1 MSDLYNRI
9 EELCRIKG
17 VTITKMCADSGAS
30 RASLTDLKKGRK
42 NSLSSKTLSLIGAYF
57 GISIDAL
64 LGNIEE
70 AGDSILALQA
80 LRDEDR
86 ALLDVVRGMTPDQV
100 KSMTEFARKM
110 KGE

>member
-9 EELCRIKG
+9 EKLCQIKG
-17 VTITKMCADSGAS
+17 VNITKMCAESGAS

-42 NSLSSKTLSLIGAYF
+42 SQLSSKTLSLIAAYF
-57 GISIDAL
+57 GVSIDAL
-64 LGNIEE
+64 LGESEI
-70 AGDSILALQA
+70 SITALELQA

>member
-17 VTITKMCADSGAS
+17 VTITKMCAESGAS

-64 LGNIEE
+64 LGNEE